1 MTGVDV
7 TVDEELVE
15 GSAVQREALRLIEE
29 RCLPRDAKP
38 GEVFE
43 DGFGKVWLR
52 SLRVEIFDAEEECA
66 VVVAGPHEGLP
77 EGSYVTQVEEA
88 RRGRCEASTIR
99 RESHTMRTGYM

>member
-15 GSAVQREALRLIEE
+15 GSAVEGEALRLIED

-38 GEVFE
+38 NEVFE
-43 DGFGKVWLR
+43 DGFGEVWLR
-52 SLRVEIFDAEEECA
+52 SLRVEIFDAEEEGA
-66 VVVAGPHEGLP
+66 VAVAGTDEGLP
-77 EGSYVTQVEEA
+77 EGSCVTQVEEA